1 MIVLAVTAGL
11 VNSARSE
18 APGDPVSRPDTGRTT
33 GQDAAGATESLRLL
47 ETITVKGRAPKTG
60 YSREMFG
67 PSWSDDVTVAGGHN
81 GCDTR
86 NDILRRDLAEVVLK
100 SGAKG
105 CIVMSGV
112 LNDPYTGKAIT
123 FTRGAKTSAA
133 VQIDHVVALSDA
145 WQKGA
150 QRWDE
155 GKRRNF
161 ANDPR
166 NLLAAD
172 GPANQQKGASD
183 AATWLPAS
191 KAFRCTYV
199 GTQVQVKAVYG
210 LWMTA
215 AEKSAIREVLLGC
228 GGRAAA

>member
-18 APGDPVSRPDTGRTT
+18 APGDPVSRPDTGQLT
-33 GQDAAGATESLRLL
+33 GQDATGATESLRLL

-100 SGAKG
+100 AGAKG

-123 FTRGAKTSAA
+123 FTRGAKTSSA